1 VGNFE
6 FTIGATGD
14 KVKSRYSFFYIHED
28 GDWKISHHHSSVMP
42 EGMLAAAAKVQE
54 KVSA

>member
-1 VGNFE
+1 VGIFE